1 MRISSTLISGAVAAI
16 ATVASVQASVLLDD
30 WTTAQ
35 SIAPTYYGDGT
46 VNLGEGSAF
55 NTRYFGASSPAT
67 SDADGR
73 LVSMTAGSGSLTATF
88 AATPGFPSNG
98 FAAIVWGSDTSV
110 SLSQQTAIQFNV
122 TGIEGS
128 FQAYLNIFDGSR
140 YRAKWVTVNSEGL
153 QSLSLS
159 DWTESNGGAI
169 KMHQIT
175 NLTLEFWSV
184 TTAAE
189 QSITIGA
196 VSAVPAP
203 GALALLGAAGL
214 VGTRRRR

>member
-1 MRISSTLISGAVAAI
+1 MILSGAVATI
-16 ATVASVQASVLLDD
+16 ATVASAQASVLLDI

-35 SIAPTYYGDGT
+35 SIAPTYYDDGT
-46 VNLGEGSAF
+46 VNLAVGSAF

-67 SDADGR
+67 GDADGR
-73 LVSMTAGSGSLTATF
+73 LVSMTGGSGSLSVTF
-88 AATPGFPSNG
+88 AATPGLLSNG
-98 FAAIVWGSDTSV
+98 YAAIVWGADTSV

-122 TGIEGS
+122 TGIVGS
-128 FQAYLNIFDGSR
+128 FQAYLNIFDGSK

-159 DWTESNGGAI
+159 DWTESNGGTI

-175 NLTLEFWSV
+175 NLTLEFWSA

-203 GALALLGAAGL
+203 GALVLLAAG
-214 VGTRRRR
+214 GIAGSRRRTF